1 MIYAKYLDFTCAYLH
16 LNTHMDKPLA
26 FISLKVFWGGRD
38 TFAFQ
43 KGGGWGG
50 RGIAT
55 NSFRH
60 ALVELDSSLAEV
72 DSSSFVETFSFS
84 TDLYCGR
91 EHVIE

>member
-43 KGGGWGG
+43 KGGGWGAG
-50 RGIAT
+50 ESLQT
-55 NSFRH
+55 VLDMPWWNSTH
-60 ALVELDSSLAEV
+60 P
-72 DSSSFVETFSFS
+72 
-84 TDLYCGR
+84 
-91 EHVIE
+91 